1 MLNHIEIK
9 HELTKNVFIQEG
21 AAFAILQISEF
32 LINMVLRMS

>member
-9 HELTKNVFIQEG
+9 HELAKKSFYIGT
-21 AAFAILQISEF
+21 AFAILQISEF